1 MDLRNVLAGLLST
14 TVFTPSKHHPE
25 DMLPMA
31 DNILALVREHEGEQ
45 PSGLVAV
52 KECGKSWSEW
62 KNTNGGGVIPVEN
75 PPYTPHPL
83 VCDCHGSGRIVR
95 PLSIKEALEIP
106 LMVMDG
112 RAIVMLGG
120 LGRTITLPS
129 SEWVEVG
136 K

>member
-95 PLSIKEALEIP
+95 PLSIKEALEWAKVVAKVKHGTWDTYISLP
-106 LMVMDG
+106 SGERVEGGEDG
-112 RAIVMLGG
+112 R
-120 LGRTITLPS
+120 R
-129 SEWVEVG
+129 
-136 K
+136 